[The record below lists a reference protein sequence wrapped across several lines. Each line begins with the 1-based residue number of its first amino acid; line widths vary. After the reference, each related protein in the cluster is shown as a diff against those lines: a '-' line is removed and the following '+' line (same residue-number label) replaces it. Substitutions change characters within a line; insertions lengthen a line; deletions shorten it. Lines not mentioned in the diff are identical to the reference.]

1 MRAIQGVFVM
11 RKRVSSVA
19 AVSLAVAALSTAAF
33 ADDLSGTDKFLCTV
47 VQATRCGSDAACD
60 SGPPWKWN
68 IPQFIEIDLAA
79 KQLRTTKASGE
90 NRSTPIK
97 NLERSNGALAI
108 QGVEAGR
115 AFSFVIVEET
125 GELSVAVATADF
137 TTSVFGACTPL
148 PAAR

>member
-1 MRAIQGVFVM
+1 MRM
-11 RKRVSSVA
+11 KLPSV
-19 AVSLAVAALSTAAF
+19 VVVALVASGISTAAF
-33 ADDLSGTDKFLCTV
+33 ADDLTGADKFLCTV
-47 VQATRCGSDAACD
+47 VQATRCGSDAVCD

-90 NRSTPIK
+90 NRATPIK
-97 NLERSNGALAI
+97 NLERSNGALAL

-125 GELSVAVATADF
+125 GELSVAVATPDF

>member
-1 MRAIQGVFVM
+1 MRM
-11 RKRVSSVA
+11 KLTSVA
-19 AVSLAVAALSTAAF
+19 VVALVASGLSTAAM

-47 VQATRCGSDAACD
+47 VQATRCGSDAVCD

-68 IPQFIEIDLAA
+68 IPQFIEIDLTA
-79 KQLRTTKASGE
+79 KQMRTTKASGE
-90 NRSTPIK
+90 NRATPIK
-97 NLERSNGALAI
+97 NLERSNGALAL

-125 GELSVAVATADF
+125 GEMSVAVATADF

>member
-1 MRAIQGVFVM
+1 M
-11 RKRVSSVA
+11 KTVSTVA
-19 AVSLAVAALSTAAF
+19 LAVVALALAGAGTAAF
-33 ADDLSGTDKFLCTV
+33 ADDLTGTDKFLCTV
-47 VQATRCGSDAACD
+47 VQATRCGSDGVCD

-97 NLERSNGALAI
+97 NLERANGALAL

-137 TTSVFGACTPL
+137 STSMFGACTPL
-148 PAAR
+148 PTGR